1 MEHTVDTTGKR
12 VGMWLFLYTELML
25 FGGLFVI
32 YANYYH
38 RYTEDFIAA
47 GQTLS
52 MPIGAFNTILLLT
65 SSFTVAASITAI
77 RKGTPKTAVLFL
89 GASILMGL
97 GFLVNKYFEWGAKFD
112 HGIYPGSPDLAAGPQ
127 GQTIFYGLY
136 YTITGLHGLHVVIGL
151 ALLSVCATLIWRGRI
166 NQEKDIVLENSGL
179 YWHLVDLIWIFIF
192 PLFYLIL

>member
-38 RYTEDFIAA
+38 RYTEDFVAG
-47 GQTLS
+47 GQTLN

-65 SSFTVAASITAI
+65 SSFTVAASITAV

-89 GASILMGL
+89 GASILMGF

-112 HGIYPGSPDLAAGPQ
+112 HGIYPGSAELANGPQ
-127 GQTIFYGLY
+127 GLTIFYGLY
-136 YTITGLHGLHVVIGL
+136 YTITGLHGLHVIIGL
-151 ALLSVCATLIWRGRI
+151 VLLSVCATLIWRGRI

>member
-38 RYTEDFIAA
+38 RYTEDFVA
-47 GQTLS
+47 GGQALN

>member
-38 RYTEDFIAA
+38 RYTEDFVAA
-47 GQTLS
+47 GQTLN

-89 GASILMGL
+89 GASILMGF
-97 GFLVNKYFEWGAKFD
+97 GFLVNKYFEWGAKFE

>member
-1 MEHTVDTTGKR
+1 MEHTVDNTGKR

-52 MPIGAFNTILLLT
+52 MHIGAFNTILLLA

-77 RKGTPKTAVLFL
+77 RKGTPKTAVLLL
-89 GASILMGL
+89 GATVLMGL
-97 GFLVNKYFEWGAKFD
+97 GFLVNTYFEWGAKCS
-112 HGIYPGSPDLAAGPQ
+112 HGSYPGSPDLAAGPQ
-127 GQTIFYGLY
+127 GETIFYGLY
-136 YTITGLHGLHVVIGL
+136 YTITGLHGLHVLIGL
-151 ALLSVCATLIWRGRI
+151 GLLSVCAALIQRGRI
-166 NQEKDIVLENSGL
+166 SQAKDIVLENSGL